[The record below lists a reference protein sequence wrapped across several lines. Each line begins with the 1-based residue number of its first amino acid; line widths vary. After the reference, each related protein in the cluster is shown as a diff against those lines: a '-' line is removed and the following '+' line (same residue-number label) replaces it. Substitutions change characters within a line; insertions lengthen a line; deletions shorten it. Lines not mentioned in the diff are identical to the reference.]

1 LDSQNWINKKQDR
14 CPNLLAY
21 IKRFSPF
28 LELTSDRFNM
38 GSNWIMRAIL
48 SQNTLQG
55 RTDMMTTV
63 IKVAKVVQQ
72 IVLKGKGIGPHGKPK
87 WNDVDTGSLRTKYII
102 WKVQPLQVPF
112 TD

>member
-1 LDSQNWINKKQDR
+1 
-14 CPNLLAY
+14 
-21 IKRFSPF
+21 
-28 LELTSDRFNM
+28 
-38 GSNWIMRAIL
+38 
-48 SQNTLQG
+48 
-55 RTDMMTTV
+55 MMTTV